1 MTNIIDGKSVSE
13 KILNVLKKQHDYI
26 VEKYNTHAG
35 LAVILVGDDKASQVY
50 VRNKERACNKV
61 GIKAITITM
70 PANSTKEQIIDK
82 IQELNADES
91 INGILLQMPLPKHL
105 NSVEIIE
112 NIDYRKD
119 VDGLTAKSLGNLV
132 LNIDGFKPCTAQG
145 IVKLLKEYEVQ
156 IEGANTVIVGRSN
169 IVGKPLA
176 NMLINLSATVQVC
189 HTKTKN
195 LNEKLANAD
204 IVVVAVGV
212 KHLINAKYLKKGA
225 VIIDVG
231 INRVDGKLYGD
242 VDFEDVIQKNEV
254 SYITPVPGGVGP
266 MTIACLMENIINS
279 KLTSINKYSRI

>member
-1 MTNIIDGKSVSE
+1 MTKIIDGKSISE
-13 KILNVLKKQHDYI
+13 KILSNLKNQHDEI
-26 VEKYNTHAG
+26 IEKHNTHAG
-35 LAVILVGDDKASQVY
+35 LAVILVGNDKASQVY
-50 VRNKERACNKV
+50 VRNKERACSKV
-61 GIKAITITM
+61 GIKTITITM
-70 PANSTKEQIIDK
+70 PETSTKEEIINK
-82 IQELNADES
+82 IKELNADEN
-91 INGILLQMPLPKHL
+91 IDGILLQMPLPKHL

-112 NIDYRKD
+112 NIDFRKD

-132 LNIDGFKPCTAQG
+132 LNLDGFKPCTAQG
-145 IVKLLKEYEVQ
+145 IIKLLKEYNIE

-195 LNEKLANAD
+195 LYEKLENAD
-204 IVVVAVGV
+204 IVIVAVGV
-212 KHLINAKYLKKGA
+212 KHLIKAEHLKKGA

-231 INRVDGKLYGD
+231 INRVESKLYGD
-242 VDFEDVIQKNEV
+242 VDFENVIQKNEV